1 MTMKRLL
8 AIIGA
13 FVIGGLTVAITA
25 FGPQAAEAGLKF
37 N

>member
-1 MTMKRLL
+1 MKRLL

-25 FGPQAAEAGLKF
+25 FGPHAAHAGTQF